1 MAAPLMMA
9 PSALDCAIEQPD
21 QQGQPFGC
29 VPCQHGAGVADQ
41 TLSVHRHAPYRVE
54 AASACLAARGSDYF
68 GGAVVDSAA
77 AVPGAN
83 VFTRRQKIQHASS
96 TAIAVAESAPSVAP
110 AAEDPGSPRGCRRT

>member
-1 MAAPLMMA
+1 
-9 PSALDCAIEQPD
+9 
-21 QQGQPFGC
+21 
-29 VPCQHGAGVADQ
+29 Q

-68 GGAVVDSAA
+68 GGAVVDSTA

-96 TAIAVAESAPSVAP
+96 TAISSGAHIRITSSSIARQP
-110 AAEDPGSPRGCRRT
+110 ARIPANMNTATKVHSTGFIPPPYR